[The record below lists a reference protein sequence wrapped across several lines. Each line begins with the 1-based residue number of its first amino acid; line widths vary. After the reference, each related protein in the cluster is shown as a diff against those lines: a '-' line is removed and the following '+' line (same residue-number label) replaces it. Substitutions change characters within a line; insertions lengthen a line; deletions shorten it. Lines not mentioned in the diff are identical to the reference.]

1 MHLQK
6 GYSTRSCSGTSSQHV
21 SDQLLKDLLFH
32 GLSVAGEEANLDSL
46 TRL

>member
-6 GYSTRSCSGTSSQHV
+6 GYSTRSDSGTSSHV
-21 SDQLLKDLLFH
+21 SDQLLKELLFH
-32 GLSVAGEEANLDSL
+32 GLSVADEKANLDSL

>member
-6 GYSTRSCSGTSSQHV
+6 GYSTRSYSGISLLV
-21 SDQLLKDLLFH
+21 SDQLLKELLFH
-32 GLSVAGEEANLDSL
+32 GFSVAGEEANLDSL